1 MSAPTVFAPSSPAPE
16 HRVVFPDSH
25 VPKWRPPLD
34 ESGLRHV
41 LERITAWSPL
51 DVEAIFD
58 DLDTAIGAQPPPEAD
73 TPALIE
79 RLRGHLKRLR
89 AIAVADTRFRSTAE
103 LTLLVERGRRMQTE
117 RLPGDHQQAVGMARR
132 LAFLTSDLVEKLIE
146 DRYIKD
152 VE

>member
-1 MSAPTVFAPSSPAPE
+1 MRAPYAPAPVR
-16 HRVVFPDSH
+16 RVAFVDSR

-51 DVEAIFD
+51 DFDAIFD
-58 DLDTAIGAQPPPEAD
+58 DCDAAIGNQPPPEAD

-79 RLRGHLKRLR
+79 RLRSHLKRLR
-89 AIAVADTRFRSTAE
+89 AIVVAETRFRPSAE
-103 LTLLVERGRRMQTE
+103 LALLVERGHHVQTE
-117 RLPGDHQQAVGMARR
+117 RLADDYQQAVGLARR